1 MKKGFTL
8 IELLIVVA
16 IIGILAGVGIPMY
29 NGYIASAKVAS
40 AKTNHS
46 NVVSFVGVA
55 MTQCSTGATSVMMG
69 AIPRKCNQWG
79 SPTNV
84 ARFAD
89 WLAYYFMELNN
100 NPYDSNHTAASTRKN
115 PQYLGQTSIVGL
127 SPNTIQIRTNVGNTS
142 GGDAYLPS
150 SGYDEVSRE

>member
-1 MKKGFTL
+1 M
-8 IELLIVVA
+8 
-16 IIGILAGVGIPMY
+16 
-29 NGYIASAKVAS
+29 ASAKVSS

-46 NVVSFVGVA
+46 NVISFVAAA
-55 MTQCSTGATSVMMG
+55 MTQCSTGASSVMMG
-69 AIPRKCNQWG
+69 TIPRKCRQNG
-79 SPTNV
+79 SPTHV

-100 NPYDSNHTAASTRKN
+100 NPYDSYHTSASTRKN

-127 SPNTIQIRTNVGNTS
+127 WPNTIQIKTNVGNTS

-150 SGYDEVSRE
+150 SGYDEVTRE

>member
-1 MKKGFTL
+1 
-8 IELLIVVA
+8 
-16 IIGILAGVGIPMY
+16 MY
-29 NGYIASAKVAS
+29 NGYMSDAKMKMV
-40 AKTNHS
+40 KEQHI

-55 MTQCSTGATSVMMG
+55 MTQCSSGANSVMMG
-69 AIPRKCNQWG
+69 VIPRECNQWG

-89 WLAYYFMELNN
+89 WLAYYFMELNT
-100 NPYDSNHTAASTRKN
+100 NPYDSTHTSASTRKN

-127 SPNTIQIRTNVGNTS
+127 PPNTIQIRTNVGNTS